1 MYLLWELNTFHYFSC
16 GAGQLGC
23 CNLEING
30 LFLLLVVVVCLSV
43 CVPLVDYEF
52 GLFLCT
58 VTLGTSLLDAG
69 YPRWKNCLQ
78 VDP

>member
-1 MYLLWELNTFHYFSC
+1 MELGN
-16 GAGQLGC
+16 LGVVILKLMAC
-23 CNLEING
+23 FC
-30 LFLLLVVVVCLSV
+30 LLVVVVCLSV